1 MNENYVKAEEAAK
14 KYGLYLKVVTSVSS
28 FENYNS
34 FFNIFDESDEPC
46 RRIAILTKDK
56 NIEEVYEIDPGVD
69 IEESSIVDGNI
80 WMKEYKLTTNP
91 KNISLNELTVKIE
104 ALNNILQSNK

>member
-80 WMKEYKLTTNP
+80 WIKEYKLTTNP
-91 KNISLNELTVKIE
+91 KNISLNELIVKRE
-104 ALNNILQSNK
+104 ALNKILECNK